1 MAAIKDYAEEVC
13 RAAAGHELPEFP
25 EAVDPIAFEA
35 STWSNALGPLAQPL
49 ASFLGVDN
57 FETRENVGI
66 AASTLQRFGL

>member
-1 MAAIKDYAEEVC
+1 
-13 RAAAGHELPEFP
+13 LPEFP
-25 EAVDPIAFEA
+25 EAVDPTAFEA
-35 STWSNALGPLAQPL
+35 STWNTALGPLTEPV